1 MNLDRQS
8 FLGQRSPQTIQAA
21 RIAVIGLCGGGS
33 HVSQQLAHI
42 GFSNILLVDHDRAD
56 DTNINR
62 MVGLTANAVAN
73 KAYKTDVIAREIMAI
88 NPQANVQKMTC
99 KWQECEQILRECNA
113 IIGCVDSFGQREQ
126 IERFSRRFM
135 IPYIDV
141 GMDVSGQ
148 EGRYFITGQSILS
161 LPGHA
166 CMRCMGFL
174 TEEVLAREAGKYGA
188 AGGKPQ
194 VAQWCVGVHCGG
206 AANEFTH
213 TLERRVGDAA
223 ISGLRWKSF
232 NRHT

>member
-1 MNLDRQS
+1 MVEKAMNLDRQS

-194 VAQWCVGVHCGG
+194 VVLSLIH
-206 AANEFTH
+206 
-213 TLERRVGDAA
+213 
-223 ISGLRWKSF
+223 I
-232 NRHT
+232 